1 MEETSQKIYFELEVT
16 WDGGVNG
23 YYSFDMMMEDTI
35 HSVFAVRSL
44 NDLILDARK
53 HSVTDNIILCRSYS
67 NDPLDQEEIANWND
81 YIKRERRKKEEDD
94 E

>member
-44 NDLILDARK
+44 NDIILDARE
-53 HSVTDNIILCRSYS
+53 HSVTDNILLCRSYS
-67 NDPLDQEEIANWND
+67 NDPLDQEEIDNWNE
-81 YIKRERRKKEEDD
+81 YIKRERGEEKEDD